1 MKRKPDSS
9 RSMAKYQRTRK
20 ISKSLSKGNESNSAL
35 LHKSVNKID
44 KQPSTIKQLCWE
56 NTVTKVCTFK
66 QIWKTK
72 PVYSKEGGRK
82 ESC

>member
-1 MKRKPDSS
+1 
-9 RSMAKYQRTRK
+9 MAKYQRTRK
-20 ISKSLSKGNESNSAL
+20 KANRCQRVMKVILT

-44 KQPSTIKQLCWE
+44 KQSSNIKQLCWE
-56 NTVTKVCTFK
+56 NTATKMRTFN

-72 PVYSKEGGRK
+72 SVYSKEEGRK

>member
-1 MKRKPDSS
+1 MKVILP
-9 RSMAKYQRTRK
+9 
-20 ISKSLSKGNESNSAL
+20 

-44 KQPSTIKQLCWE
+44 KQSSTIKQLCWE
-56 NTVTKVCTFK
+56 NTVTKVRTFK

>member
-9 RSMAKYQRTRK
+9 KSMAKYQRAR
-20 ISKSLSKGNESNSAL
+20 LSKGNESNSAL